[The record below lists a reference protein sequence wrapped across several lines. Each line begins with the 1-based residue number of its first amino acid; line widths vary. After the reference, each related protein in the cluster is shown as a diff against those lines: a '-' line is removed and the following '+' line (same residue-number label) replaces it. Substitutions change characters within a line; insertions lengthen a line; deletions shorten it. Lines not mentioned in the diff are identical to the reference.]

1 MTTINNTFNLNF
13 AVNNFNAASAGQIG
27 AGQLGGA
34 MTLQLAAGIM
44 ASYFQP
50 MMASAFASAMLP
62 SLFNMQGGTILP
74 GNGCSPPTFAPTP
87 GANWTA
93 SLKNESEGT
102 IDLGD
107 GYSLELDE
115 RNSEIRIY
123 NEETG
128 ETTRIWGD
136 PHVDIDGKHA
146 FDFWGTTTF
155 ELENGTKITIGTEQY
170 AANPNEY
177 LASKLTITKGDQAI
191 VVDGISQNEIGD
203 LSISMSDNGQAL
215 DALTRDGF
223 VLEENAD
230 GAGWVSEL
238 TGNIATQADLDMTKV
253 GAMYGPGSDAP
264 SLGEISQQ
272 LSAFLLFGFVNAL
285 TNAALEGGL
294 SGRA

>member
-1 MTTINNTFNLNF
+1 MTTINNSFNLNF
-13 AVNNFNAASAGQIG
+13 AVNNFNAAP
-27 AGQLGGA
+27 AGQLGA
-34 MTLQLAAGIM
+34 NMTLQLAAGIM
-44 ASYFQP
+44 GSYFQP
-50 MMASAFASAMLP
+50 LMASAFASATLPML
-62 SLFNMQGGTILP
+62 FQMQGGTILP
-74 GNGCSPPTFAPTP
+74 GNGGQTPPSFTPTP
-87 GANWTA
+87 GATWTA

-155 ELENGTKITIGTEQY
+155 ELENGTKITIGTEQF

-177 LASKLTITKGDQAI
+177 VASKLTITKGDQAI

-203 LSISMSDNGQAL
+203 LSISMSNNGRAL
-215 DALTRDGF
+215 DAQTRDGF
-223 VLEENAD
+223 VLEENAN
-230 GAGWVSEL
+230 GAGWRSEL

-272 LSAFLLFGFVNAL
+272 LSSFLLFGFINAL
-285 TNAALEGGL
+285 TNAALQGGL